1 MQTHKFRMRMLGLKG
16 NQTPDF
22 PIAMTTRRDTQLSN
36 SSDTEVSNTNISRP
50 STHSLDSGHCILKNY

>member
-22 PIAMTTRRDTQLSN
+22 PIAMTTRRNTQLSN
-36 SSDTEVSNTNISRP
+36 SSDTAVSNTNISRP
-50 STHSLDSGHCILKNY
+50 PHIAWTLHTVNY